1 MRNVKSTILVIT
13 VAAIIGAFMGAAA
26 LAVTA
31 LPAMADVFPS
41 KPGHHVGHGPPFT
54 SGNVGNGGGG
64 ALVVHIGNEAC
75 VTHFKDFQPTN
86 RQTGGCD

>member
-1 MRNVKSTILVIT
+1 MRNMRRIVLLLT
-13 VAAIIGAFMGAAA
+13 VAALMAATA
-26 LAVTA
+26 LATA

-41 KPGHHVGHGPPFT
+41 RPGQHVGGGPPFT

-86 RQTGGCD
+86 EQTGGCD

>member
-1 MRNVKSTILVIT
+1 MRNTKSIIVVI
-13 VAAIIGAFMGAAA
+13 AAAAFIGALMGAAA

-31 LPAMADVFPS
+31 LPAMADVSPS
-41 KPGHHVGHGPPFT
+41 KPGQHVGHGPPFT

-75 VTHFKDFQPTN
+75 VTHFKDSQPTN
-86 RQTGGCD
+86 TQTGGCD